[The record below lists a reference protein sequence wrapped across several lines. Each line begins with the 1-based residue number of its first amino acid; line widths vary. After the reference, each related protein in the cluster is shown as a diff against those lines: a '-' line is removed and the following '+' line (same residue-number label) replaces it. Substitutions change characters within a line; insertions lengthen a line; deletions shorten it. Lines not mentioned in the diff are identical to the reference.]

1 MPVRAGEGM
10 VMRRRFL
17 STLKRSLVLGFLL
30 GIPTLGLSAPPAE
43 KILVIYYA
51 DSSQTCASGAGGGAG
66 PFTYPQ
72 QLMQA
77 VTTAIGPLAS
87 QVQLLA
93 IHSGDKGIATELNT
107 QYSVSSLSQWCQV
120 YDLRFLDQCNNQGY
134 TGSQFQADL
143 VTGSGANNDQ
153 LLYQNY
159 LAQGGSLFLQGE
171 HHDFYVR
178 NNGMLQ
184 FINTVAST
192 QVVSAIC
199 STYICPDVNTATPL
213 NIVNPFTANYGFN
226 TVFNNL
232 SGATSISGWY
242 TGGIAAANYGSGQP
256 LITVPSLS
264 YSGTSGALML
274 GWEGSA
280 LQGRY
285 SAGKLV
291 ESFETNAFIAPQANT
306 WSTQA
311 LQNLYALL
319 SGCQHYTVSKAFNQS
334 SLCVGASGSFTLC
347 GTNTSAAATLTNF
360 SLSDTLPT
368 CLTYTGSTSTGTSST
383 GNAGSLYWWT
393 YPAVPPGSSVC
404 VTVQFNVSNNACP

>member
-1 MPVRAGEGM
+1 MPKKFIE
-10 VMRRRFL
+10 
-17 STLKRSLVLGFLL
+17 STKIAFWLGVFWILFSR
-30 GIPTLGLSAPPAE
+30 TWAAPPAE

-51 DSSQTCASGAGGGAG
+51 DSSQTCASGGGGGAG

-87 QVQLLA
+87 SVQLLA
-93 IHSGDKGIATELNT
+93 IHSGDKGIATELNS
-107 QYSVSSLSQWCQV
+107 QYATSSLSQWCQV

-134 TGSQFQADL
+134 TGAQFQADL
-143 VTGSGANNDQ
+143 ITNSGANNDQ

-159 LAQGGSLFLQGE
+159 MAQGGSLFMQGE

-184 FINTVAST
+184 FVNTVAAT
-192 QVVSAIC
+192 QVVSSIC

-213 NIVNPFTANYGFN
+213 NMPNPFTTNYGFN

-232 SGATSISGWY
+232 TGATSISGWY
-242 TGGIAAANYGSGQP
+242 TGGIAAANYGSGLP

-264 YSGTSGALML
+264 YSGTTGALML
-274 GWEGSA
+274 GWEGGA
-280 LQGRY
+280 LQGKY

-291 ESFETNAFIAPQANT
+291 ASFESNAFIAPQANT

-319 SGCQHYTVSKAFNQS
+319 SGCQHYSVNKSFNQP
-334 SLCVGASGSFTLC
+334 SLCVGLPGSFTLC

-368 CLTYTGSTSTGTSST
+368 CLTYSSSSSNGSPTPGNT
-383 GNAGSLYWWT
+383 GNLYWWT
-393 YPAVPPGSSVC
+393 FPSVAPGASVC
-404 VTVQFNVSNNACP
+404 VTVQFNVSNNTCP